1 MAEYHL
7 TMKNIS
13 RSDGR
18 NAVKSAAYRHGQKYS
33 CDRTNEVYNYS
44 KKKDVEHCEIS
55 IPENS
60 PKWAKELADL
70 NPHQAS
76 QKLWNAVEGIE
87 KRKDA
92 RLSKEVEFSLPHELT
107 KEQRLILAREFI
119 NENFTSKGMIA
130 DWAVHNHFDEKDGIE
145 KPHVHVMLTTRVLKE
160 NSKESLSFG
169 GEVYST
175 KDIAFGEKDR
185 SWNHNDLLRTIRQNW
200 EVCANKHLEKA
211 GLDVRID
218 HRSYEDRGIDLE
230 AQPKIGKAP
239 EEMARRGYTV
249 NRLEELERVKE
260 KNRKLITQNPEM
272 VLDYITRQQSVFTG
286 REIERVINRYIDE
299 PEEAQRL
306 FSRIEAS
313 SQLVRISDDRVGEP
327 QKFTTRE
334 MIDLE
339 LSLMKK
345 AETLRK
351 TPIAAVPSYSQSW
364 FVVDANDK
372 MKAKHQGKLSSDQVE
387 AIYHMTDKGQLK
399 VVVGYAGA
407 GKSTCLKIT
416 KDIWEEEGYRV
427 VGAAPTG
434 KAADNLEGTG
444 ISSKTL
450 HKWEQEW
457 KTDQSLLGKKDI
469 FVVDEA
475 GMIDSRRLNGLL
487 ERAQKDGFKVV
498 LVGDPEQLSPIE
510 AGCGLRTVMDKA
522 GFVQMNTIQRQHEEW
537 QKEATR
543 SLATKQTQLALKKY
557 EEKGCVHLIQ
567 NAKDKLIEDYA
578 LQMKTKLSEESLGFL
593 GDSVILA
600 YTNRDVQ
607 DLNQRARAVAR
618 ESGRLSGPDH
628 LLTVSRYA
636 NEDSLD
642 PRESSLLKIR
652 KEEKPFAVGD
662 QIVFLR
668 NDYGIGVKNGQFG
681 VIQKIDEGMIHV
693 EVDKFQEI
701 TFDLSLYSSFD
712 HGYATTIHKS
722 QASTVNKT
730 FLYTGQ
736 GMDRHLTYVGL
747 SRHRQE
753 AHLYADT
760 DVFKTHEHLY
770 DHLSR
775 ENSKENALDYNLD
788 SSLDSNLQRP
798 LSPPLS
804 NAPFYPHPLTGFE
817 KIGAWVETAIDKT
830 LDKAKVWLQ
839 GEPSMPQEE
848 KPVPETF
855 QESPRQSFSKQS
867 LSRPS
872 LSRQGLSRQD
882 FLRSD
887 SYEQDEKGL
896 VLSSLS
902 LEEQVLKNQ
911 SFKDKESMKVSF
923 SFEVREKERL
933 HKDPS
938 IIQTPAISER
948 SQDQKSFVLSELEIS
963 GLKNQ
968 DAGSLPQN
976 HKNKGHD
983 SSLSSPETISSFK
996 SSLSPPKAA
1005 PFAFVD
1011 KIRTNPYQ
1019 QERHDSILNY
1029 LKEEV
1034 RLDKQAWLKESSL
1047 AFFLEGAEKDPM
1059 KALKRWQDVT
1069 GDRSFIPMT
1078 KEEEMIKTMQA
1089 QELLKTAQANLSKE
1103 EFKTLSETLPNH
1115 TGGILLKCQKALDDH
1130 QDRQRDLDAEKFM
1143 SLSRRYHQEDSGF
1156 LKSNSLEK
1164 QSIRKTI
1171 KDLSLKYEKD
1181 EAFLKKIEG
1190 FNDKV
1195 IKEAALELFRN
1206 EDLKREKTRSL
1217 GRGFDMGF

>member
-13 RSDGR
+13 RTDGR
-18 NAVKSAAYRHGQKYS
+18 NAVKSAAYRHGQKYN
-33 CDRTNEVYNYS
+33 CEKTNEVYNYS

-60 PKWAKELADL
+60 PNWAKELANL
-70 NPHQAS
+70 NPYQAS

-92 RLSKEVEFSLPHELT
+92 RLSKEIEFSLPHELT
-107 KEQRLILAREFI
+107 KEQRLLLAREFI

-160 NSKESLSFG
+160 SSNVG
-169 GEVYST
+169 GEIYST

-185 SWNHNDLLRTIRQNW
+185 SWNHKDLLRTIRQNW

-218 HRSYEDRGIDLE
+218 HRSYEDRGIELE

-239 EEMARRGYTV
+239 EEMARRGYNV

-260 KNRKLITQNPEM
+260 KNRKLITQNPEV

-286 REIERVINRYIDE
+286 REIERVINRYVDQ
-299 PEEAQRL
+299 PEEVQRL

-313 SQLVRISDDRVGEP
+313 PQLIRISDDRVGEP

-351 TPIAAVPSYSQSW
+351 TPVAAVPSYSQSW

-372 MKAKHQGKLSSDQVE
+372 MKAKHQGQLSSDQIE

-444 ISSKTL
+444 ILSKTL

-457 KTDQSLLGKKDI
+457 KTNQSLLGKKDI

-475 GMIDSRRLNGLL
+475 GMIDSRRLNSLL

-522 GFVQMNTIQRQHEEW
+522 GFVQMNTIQRQREEW
-537 QKEATR
+537 QKDATK
-543 SLATKQTQLALKKY
+543 SLAIKQTQLALKKY
-557 EEKGCVHLIQ
+557 EAKGCVHFVP

-578 LQMKTKLSEESLGFL
+578 FQMKTKLSEESLGFL

-618 ESGRLSGPDH
+618 ESGRLRGTDH
-628 LLTVSRYA
+628 LLTVSRYT

-642 PRESSLLKIR
+642 PKESSLLKIR
-652 KEEKPFAVGD
+652 KEKKPFAVGD

-693 EVDKFQEI
+693 EVDKLQSI

-760 DVFKTHEHLY
+760 GVFKTHEHLY

-775 ENSKENALDYNLD
+775 ENPKENALDY
-788 SSLDSNLQRP
+788 SLDSNPQRNVLHP
-798 LSPPLS
+798 LP
-804 NAPFYPHPLTGFE
+804 NAPFHSHPLTGFE
-817 KIGAWVETAIDKT
+817 KLGAWVETAIDKT

-839 GEPSMPQEE
+839 VEPSMPQEE
-848 KPVPETF
+848 RPVPETF
-855 QESPRQSFSKQS
+855 QKSLKQSFSEQS
-867 LSRPS
+867 LSRP
-872 LSRQGLSRQD
+872 GLSRQD
-882 FLRSD
+882 FSRSKL
-887 SYEQDEKGL
+887 YEKNEKGF
-896 VLSSLS
+896 VPSSLS
-902 LEEQVLKNQ
+902 LEEKDFKNQVLKDQ
-911 SFKDKESMKVSF
+911 SFKDKESVKVSL
-923 SFEVREKERL
+923 SFEAREKEKL

-938 IIQTPAISER
+938 VFQTPITPER
-948 SQDQKSFVLSELEIS
+948 SQDQKGLISTELEVC
-963 GLKNQ
+963 GFKNQ
-968 DAGSLPQN
+968 DTGSLPQN
-976 HKNKGHD
+976 HKNKDHD
-983 SSLSSPETISSFK
+983 YPLSSPEILSSFK
-996 SSLSPPKAA
+996 DSLSPKVAS
-1005 PFAFVD
+1005 FASVD
-1011 KIRTNPYQ
+1011 KNPTNPYQ

-1047 AFFLEGAEKDPM
+1047 DFFLKDAEKDPM

-1069 GDRSFIPMT
+1069 GDRSFMPMT
-1078 KEEEMIKTMQA
+1078 IDEEMIKAGQA
-1089 QELLKTAQANLSKE
+1089 QELLKTAQASLSKE

-1115 TGGILLKCQKALDDH
+1115 TGGILLKCQTALNDH
-1130 QDRQRDLDAEKFM
+1130 QDRQRDLDAEKFL

-1156 LKSNSLEK
+1156 LKSNSLQK
-1164 QSIRKTI
+1164 QSLRKNI
-1171 KDLSLKYEKD
+1171 QELSSKYEKD

-1190 FNDKV
+1190 FQDKV

-1206 EDLKREKTRSL
+1206 EDLKREQSRSL